1 VSVQTARSS
10 IPKPPD
16 NPGWTDIGVWIVSG
30 SDLFS
35 LIAAIAAG
43 LGFAASVFQLF
54 GPKPYSE
61 AQGKADRVHQN
72 KSFSALDDRVQQR
85 FDGIEDQLRQ
95 IAEQFARNEAVS
107 DASARAFVATV
118 EQLAASPD
126 EADIVI
132 AEQAVGGHPIAAA
145 EALLAEVNVG
155 KIRDARRAKQAARLL
170 APYAPGRAMEAYQT
184 AVELDPSDVWTWIEL
199 GRLRASYEGLV
210 AARTC
215 FEIALEQ
222 SVDER
227 DRGVL
232 HNEFGNIL
240 LIEGALGE
248 ARSEFEAALAIA
260 ERLASQQPG
269 NAEWQRDLSVSYD
282 RLGDAEVAAGNLAA
296 AREHFASGLA
306 IRERLA
312 AQEPGNAGWQ
322 HDLSVSYDRL
332 GDVEVA
338 AGNLSAARDRF
349 ASGLAIRERLASQ
362 EPGNAGWQRDL
373 SVSFN
378 KLGDV
383 EVAAGNLA
391 AARERFAS
399 GLAIAEC
406 LASQEPGNA
415 GWQRDLSVS
424 YDRLGNVEVAAGNLA
439 AARDRFASGLA
450 IRERLASQEPGNAD
464 WQRDLWGANGKLG
477 QLAEAEGDT
486 ASALNHYRAAES
498 VMATLAARWP
508 DHPGFA
514 RDLATVQRSIAGL
527 QPQATS

>member
-1 VSVQTARSS
+1 M
-10 IPKPPD
+10 
-16 NPGWTDIGVWIVSG
+16 
-30 SDLFS
+30 
-35 LIAAIAAG
+35 
-43 LGFAASVFQLF
+43 FQLF

-61 AQGKADRVHQN
+61 ARGKADRVHQN

-85 FDGIEDQLRQ
+85 FDGIEDQLKQ

-170 APYAPGRAMEAYQT
+170 APYALGRAMEAYQT
-184 AVELDPSDVWTWIEL
+184 AVELDPSDVWAWIEL
-199 GRLRASYEGLV
+199 GRLRANYEGLV

-215 FEIALEQ
+215 FEIAVQ
-222 SVDER
+222 QAVDER

-260 ERLASQQPG
+260 ERLASQEPS

-282 RLGDAEVAAGNLAA
+282 RLGDVEVAAGNLSA
-296 AREHFASGLA
+296 ARDRFAPGLA

-312 AQEPGNAGWQ
+312 SQEPGNAGWQ

-349 ASGLAIRERLASQ
+349 S
-362 EPGNAGWQRDL
+362 
-373 SVSFN
+373 
-378 KLGDV
+378 
-383 EVAAGNLA
+383 
-391 AARERFAS
+391 
-399 GLAIAEC
+399 
-406 LASQEPGNA
+406 
-415 GWQRDLSVS
+415 
-424 YDRLGNVEVAAGNLA
+424 
-439 AARDRFASGLA
+439 SGLA

-486 ASALNHYRAAES
+486 ASALNHYRAAER
-498 VMATLAARWP
+498 VMATLAVRWP

-527 QPQATS
+527 QPPASF